1 METIYKSSYFEVSND
16 PSKQMFYFSY
26 SEDTFNMQSAEY
38 IESLRDFIKLIYQH
52 TPKFILGDMVDFQFI
67 ITPDIQQWI
76 DENLFKVYE
85 EIGFKKIALLLSKE
99 YVPKLSIQQTM
110 EEDSTDSF
118 KTRYF
123 DNSEEAL
130 TWLLAS

>member
-16 PSKQMFYFSY
+16 PSKQMFHFSY
-26 SEDTFNMQSAEY
+26 SEDTFNMQPAEY
-38 IESLRDFIKLIYQH
+38 IDSLKDFIKLIYQH

-67 ITPDIQQWI
+67 ITPDIQEWI
-76 DENLFKVYE
+76 DGNLFKAYE

-123 DNSEEAL
+123 DNQNEAL
-130 TWLLAS
+130 GWLFAD